1 MRKREFKISDMLE
14 NDAEQVHKPDRI
26 ADVPDVPKSSAFRL
40 DQTLQRVS
48 VEVDMLR
55 NRASEH
61 LLQQDH
67 RVARCTEA
75 LACMQEFGKR
85 LDALLGVITN
95 V

>member
-1 MRKREFKISDMLE
+1 MRKRVFTISDMPV
-14 NDAEQVHKPDRI
+14 NDADHVHTSDRA
-26 ADVPDVPKSSAFRL
+26 ADVPDVPKSSAFL
-40 DQTLQRVS
+40 LNQTLQRVS

-75 LACMQEFGKR
+75 LASMQEFGKR
-85 LDALLGVITN
+85 LDALLGVIPSA
-95 V
+95 